1 MKRLAPSLLA
11 LAVLSS
17 VASLGHATPI
27 HSLGDQDPDA
37 FGFNTN
43 NYFYGNARGWRF
55 TATAS
60 DLLVTQL
67 GIAPVTS
74 GSYTISLWD
83 FASQSL
89 LAQTT
94 LGNVVGGEWNWGDL
108 NSDVQLQSG
117 MDYMVMGIGNDP
129 NATYYFSS
137 SLPASWFPS
146 SEIDYV
152 EMRYCNSCDA
162 NTFATNTLSSY
173 QYGLVDIG
181 YVRGNSQQ
189 NAVPEPGSLAL
200 VGLGLGL
207 LVAGAAR
214 RRR

>member
-11 LAVLSS
+11 LSVLSS
-17 VASLGHATPI
+17 LASPGHATPI

-37 FGFNTN
+37 FGFSTN
-43 NYFYGNARGWRF
+43 NIFFGNSRGWRF
-55 TATAS
+55 TATTD

-74 GSYTISLWD
+74 GSFTLSLWD
-83 FASQSL
+83 FAGQSL

-108 NSDVQLQSG
+108 NSGVQLQSG
-117 MDYMVMGIGNDP
+117 MDYLVMGIGNDP
-129 NATYYFSS
+129 GATYYFGSG
-137 SLPASWFPS
+137 LPASWYPS
-146 SEIDYV
+146 NEISYV
-152 EMRYCNSCDA
+152 EMRYCNGCNA
-162 NTFATNTLSSY
+162 NSFPTNTLSGY

-181 YVRGNSQQ
+181 YERSIPSQ
-189 NAVPEPGSLAL
+189 NAVPEPSSLAL
-200 VGLGLGL
+200 IGLGLGL